1 LLIKG
6 TQESAIVNAV
16 IVFIKVGIVL
26 LFIGIG
32 WQFIKPENHTPYLI
46 PEGTAAVV
54 DSAGKVIADY
64 SPFNKHGWGGVLGGA
79 AVVFFA
85 FIGFDAVSTAAQE
98 AKNPK
103 RDMPIGIL
111 GSLVVCT
118 ILYIYLDTF

>member
-1 LLIKG
+1 
-6 TQESAIVNAV
+6 
-16 IVFIKVGIVL
+16 L

-32 WQFIKPENHTPYLI
+32 WQFIKPENHTPYMI

-85 FIGFDAVSTAAQE
+85 FIGLMRYPLQRKKQRIQKE
-98 AKNPK
+98 
-103 RDMPIGIL
+103 ICQ
-111 GSLVVCT
+111 LV
-118 ILYIYLDTF
+118 F